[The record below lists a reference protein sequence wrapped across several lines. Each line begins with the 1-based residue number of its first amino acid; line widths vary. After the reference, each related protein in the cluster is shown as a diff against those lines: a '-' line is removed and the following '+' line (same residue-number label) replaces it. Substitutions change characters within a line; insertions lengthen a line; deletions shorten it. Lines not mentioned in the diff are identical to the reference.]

1 MTNAD
6 LRALQQAMES
16 RLKDATQPAS
26 WRDSITIEPSAD
38 PVDATQ
44 DTLEREMATRKL
56 DRDAM
61 VVREIRAAFAR
72 MESGD
77 YGICTQCEEP
87 ISPRRLVAVPWAAL
101 CIHCQEEADG
111 QHSERNDREFE
122 RSRIATAA

>member
-6 LRALQQAMES
+6 LRALQNAMEL

-56 DRDAM
+56 DRDAT

-87 ISPRRLVAVPWAAL
+87 ISARRLAAVPWAAL

-111 QHSERNDREFE
+111 QPGERADREFD
-122 RSRIATAA
+122 RTRIATAA